1 MEWNWA
7 NIWQWVTT
15 WIWANLWPLV
25 TTVIAVY
32 GAVLSTLNTLYNYRR
47 DRIKISIKSDVE
59 KVIATEVDYYLLKLT
74 IINRSHRPVTI
85 TEMGFMS
92 TDGERLTFQKSSA
105 ERGLDSFCRSFA
117 KELHFDPNESLDITE
132 PPDSELPKKLLISDK
147 VEYNRL
153 TQTVLKHENGSMQ
166 SRTLIP
172 YGVDSEGNI
181 YKGRSV
187 MVTRDQTVVSKK

>member
-7 NIWQWVTT
+7 NILGVIT
-15 WIWANLWPLV
+15 PL
-25 TTVIAVY
+25 IAVC
-32 GAVLSTLNTLYNYRR
+32 GMALSIFNTWYNYRR
-47 DRIKISIKSDVE
+47 DRIKISVKSDME
-59 KVIATEVDYYLLKLT
+59 KVIATEVDYYLLKLS
-74 IINRSHRPVTI
+74 IVNLSHRPVTI

-92 TDGERLTFQKSSA
+92 TDGERLTFPKGVEDTRMKRYYLSLSKA
-105 ERGLDSFCRSFA
+105 PYDISESPDIKEPADS
-117 KELHFDPNESLDITE
+117 K
-132 PPDSELPKKLLISDK
+132 LPQKLLISDK

-181 YKGRSV
+181 YKGRPV
-187 MVTRDQTVVSKK
+187 KVTRDQTVVSKK

>member
-1 MEWNWA
+1 MAWIWD

-15 WIWANLWPLV
+15 RIWANLWPLV

-92 TDGERLTFQKSSA
+92 TVGERLTFPKGA
-105 ERGLDSFCRSFA
+105 EDTRMNSYFLSLGNAPYDISESPDI
-117 KELHFDPNESLDITE
+117 KEPA
-132 PPDSELPKKLLISDK
+132 DSELPKKLLISDK

-181 YKGRSV
+181 YKGRPV
-187 MVTRDQTVVSKK
+187 KLTRGQTVVSKK